1 MRALLKRPTMMIHM
15 TTSTR
20 FMKFNAF
27 LVGVAGFTAGG
38 LLAALML
45 LA

>member
-1 MRALLKRPTMMIHM
+1 MMIH
-15 TTSTR
+15 TIAPSP

-27 LVGVAGFTAGG
+27 LVGVAGFLAGG